1 MENKENS
8 KLEYEIDLSMPNIAL
23 ENNLQSLKIN
33 GNKVEWKLPISI
45 AKQAGGFGWGF
56 PILVGAATC
65 IEDSC
70 AARR

>member
-1 MENKENS
+1 MR
-8 KLEYEIDLSMPNIAL
+8 DFAL

-45 AKQAGGFGWGF
+45 AKQTGGFGPWTQYDTWRI

-70 AARR
+70 AARK